1 MIHVLASIKVKPGK
15 RDILLEHLKS
25 NIPNVIK
32 EKGCIEYNST
42 IDVDYQ
48 MDNQTFDENM
58 VTIIEKH
65 FKRSVI
71 KPGTNPKICIWILYG
86 FIYFRGDFTRR
97 LPECEE
103 LVRVTHRE

>member
-1 MIHVLASIKVKPGK
+1 MIHVIASIKVKPGK

-25 NIPNVIK
+25 NIPNVNK

-58 VTIIEKH
+58 VTIIEKWENFDTLKNH
-65 FKRSVI
+65 MLAPHMLSYRKKVKDLVENTSLKI
-71 KPGTNPKICIWILYG
+71 LTN
-86 FIYFRGDFTRR
+86 T
-97 LPECEE
+97 
-103 LVRVTHRE
+103 

>member
-15 RDILLEHLKS
+15 RNILLEHLKS

-58 VTIIEKH
+58 VTIIEKWENFDSLKKH
-65 FKRSVI
+65 MHAPHMLSYRENVKDLVENTSLKI
-71 KPGTNPKICIWILYG
+71 LTN
-86 FIYFRGDFTRR
+86 T
-97 LPECEE
+97 
-103 LVRVTHRE
+103 

>member
-15 RDILLEHLKS
+15 RDNLLENLKS

-42 IDVDYQ
+42 IDVDYH

-58 VTIIEKH
+58 VTIIEKWENFETLKNH
-65 FKRSVI
+65 MHAPHMLSYRKNVKDLVENTSL
-71 KPGTNPKICIWILYG
+71 KILSN
-86 FIYFRGDFTRR
+86 T
-97 LPECEE
+97 
-103 LVRVTHRE
+103 

>member
-15 RDILLEHLKS
+15 RDILIEHLKS

-42 IDVDYQ
+42 IDVDYH

-58 VTIIEKH
+58 VTIIEKWENFETLKNH
-65 FKRSVI
+65 MRAPHMLSYRKNVKDLVENTSL
-71 KPGTNPKICIWILYG
+71 KILSN
-86 FIYFRGDFTRR
+86 T
-97 LPECEE
+97 
-103 LVRVTHRE
+103 

>member
-15 RDILLEHLKS
+15 RDILIEHLKS

-42 IDVDYQ
+42 IDVDYH

-58 VTIIEKH
+58 VTIIENGKILTLE
-65 FKRSVI
+65 VD
-71 KPGTNPKICIWILYG
+71 PKSRTVFLMS
-86 FIYFRGDFTRR
+86 
-97 LPECEE
+97 
-103 LVRVTHRE
+103 

>member
-48 MDNQTFDENM
+48 MDNQTFDENII
-58 VTIIEKH
+58 TIIEKWKNFDNLKNH
-65 FKRSVI
+65 MLASHMLSYRKKVKDLVENTSLKI
-71 KPGTNPKICIWILYG
+71 LTN
-86 FIYFRGDFTRR
+86 T
-97 LPECEE
+97 
-103 LVRVTHRE
+103 

>member
-58 VTIIEKH
+58 VTIIEKWEN
-65 FKRSVI
+65 FDTLK
-71 KPGTNPKICIWILYG
+71 NCFDLF
-86 FIYFRGDFTRR
+86 FIAVDSGKFTFH
-97 LPECEE
+97 
-103 LVRVTHRE
+103 THSFDMV

>member
-58 VTIIEKH
+58 VTIIEKWENSDTLKNH
-65 FKRSVI
+65 MHAPHMLSYRKKVKDLVENTSLKI
-71 KPGTNPKICIWILYG
+71 LTN
-86 FIYFRGDFTRR
+86 T
-97 LPECEE
+97 
-103 LVRVTHRE
+103 

>member
-32 EKGCIEYNST
+32 EKGCIEYKST

-58 VTIIEKH
+58 VTIIEKWENFDTLKNH
-65 FKRSVI
+65 MQAPHMLSYRKKVKDLVENTSLKI
-71 KPGTNPKICIWILYG
+71 LTN
-86 FIYFRGDFTRR
+86 T
-97 LPECEE
+97 
-103 LVRVTHRE
+103 

>member
-15 RDILLEHLKS
+15 RDFLIEHLKS

-58 VTIIEKH
+58 VTIIEKWENFDSLKKH
-65 FKRSVI
+65 MHAPHMLSYRENVKDLVENTSLKI
-71 KPGTNPKICIWILYG
+71 LTN
-86 FIYFRGDFTRR
+86 T
-97 LPECEE
+97 
-103 LVRVTHRE
+103 

>member
-15 RDILLEHLKS
+15 RDILLENLKS

-48 MDNQTFDENM
+48 IDNQTFDENM
-58 VTIIEKH
+58 VTIIEKWENFDTLKNH
-65 FKRSVI
+65 MLAPHMLSYRKKVKDLVENTSLKI
-71 KPGTNPKICIWILYG
+71 LTN
-86 FIYFRGDFTRR
+86 T
-97 LPECEE
+97 
-103 LVRVTHRE
+103 